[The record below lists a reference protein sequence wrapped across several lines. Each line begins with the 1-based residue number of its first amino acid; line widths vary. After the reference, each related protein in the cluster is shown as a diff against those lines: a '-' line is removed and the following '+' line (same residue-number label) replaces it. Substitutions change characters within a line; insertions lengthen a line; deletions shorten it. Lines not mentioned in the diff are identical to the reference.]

1 MPKHYAPSAPTHIG
15 AGCRAGRALCCLLL
29 LASRQA
35 RTHRGALQARLAGR
49 STMGCRSSVL
59 LWRLAIYLH
68 QLDAVWRTITLLSY
82 STSKSPRKTRRGA
95 VLMSTP
101 FHLQFTMSDCSCNVG
116 YHRVRCHNLPLCPY
130 SCSHRPLF
138 PLFALSR
145 APLPASVAPHTAYV
159 SWRVER
165 LAHHRCRCI

>member
-1 MPKHYAPSAPTHIG
+1 
-15 AGCRAGRALCCLLL
+15 
-29 LASRQA
+29 
-35 RTHRGALQARLAGR
+35 
-49 STMGCRSSVL
+49 
-59 LWRLAIYLH
+59 
-68 QLDAVWRTITLLSY
+68 
-82 STSKSPRKTRRGA
+82 
-95 VLMSTP
+95 
-101 FHLQFTMSDCSCNVG
+101 
-116 YHRVRCHNLPLCPY
+116 LPLCPY